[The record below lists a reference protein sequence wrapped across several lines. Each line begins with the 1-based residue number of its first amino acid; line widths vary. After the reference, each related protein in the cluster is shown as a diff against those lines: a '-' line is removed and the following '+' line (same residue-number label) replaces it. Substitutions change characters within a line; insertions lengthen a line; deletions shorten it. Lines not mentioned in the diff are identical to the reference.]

1 MAVPKSCS
9 FVEKKFQDE
18 LNTFPDLPA
27 NIQMNDNG
35 PSWNGIKGSAI
46 GIPREAH
53 EAHVRQWNRWTNVTD
68 LYMYYNFYPEIMRRL
83 WRYTNCKETDP
94 FTEVIKQ
101 YALRVNNAH
110 NAVINCIRSN
120 QPKVMGQNL
129 TGVTR
134 LGISRNLPE
143 DVDAKIASFI
153 TGKKGT
159 TGSQMDQLRQD
170 TGVPMAPRP
179 SGRPTGGRT
188 RKTKRSTK
196 KSRRRHKKTT

>member
-1 MAVPKSCS
+1 
-9 FVEKKFQDE
+9 
-18 LNTFPDLPA
+18 
-27 NIQMNDNG
+27 MNDNG
-35 PSWNGIKGSAI
+35 PSWNYLKELVTGIARGH
-46 GIPREAH
+46 H
-53 EAHVRQWNRWTNVTD
+53 EAHVGEWNRWRNATE
-68 LYMYYNFYPEIMRRL
+68 LSMYYNVYPEIMKYL

-188 RKTKRSTK
+188 KKSKRRVRKT
-196 KSRRRHKKTT
+196 RRRHKKTT